1 MPNINLRESM
11 IQEIAQSYDISKR
24 GFKIGGHI
32 ITLTLDDIHN
42 IMGLQISG
50 NDLSWH
56 IEQNAKREEDTVAS
70 ELFLRFANEHH
81 KIDLTNLENMLHK
94 ERQADDDFIRA
105 FVLFTIGILLAST
118 TSNTISWKYIEDVR
132 DVQWIYHFN

>member
-1 MPNINLRESM
+1 
-11 IQEIAQSYDISKR
+11 
-24 GFKIGGHI
+24 
-32 ITLTLDDIHN
+32 
-42 IMGLQISG
+42 
-50 NDLSWH
+50 
-56 IEQNAKREEDTVAS
+56 VAS

-94 ERQADDDFIRA
+94 ERPADDDIIRA

-132 DVQWIYHFN
+132 DVQ

>member
-1 MPNINLRESM
+1 
-11 IQEIAQSYDISKR
+11 
-24 GFKIGGHI
+24 
-32 ITLTLDDIHN
+32 LDDIHN

-56 IEQNAKREEDTVAS
+56 IEQNAKREEDTVSS

-81 KIDLTNLENMLHK
+81 KIDITNLENMLHK

-105 FVLFTIGILLAST
+105 FVLFTIGTWSLEIGFT
-118 TSNTISWKYIEDVR
+118 
-132 DVQWIYHFN
+132 